1 MADQNYLDPEEDVTT
16 PAPGDTSSTDNS
28 RSGVRRAWDAW
39 TSKPENNAA
48 LLQFGVAMMQPRGQ
62 GQTSLGQF
70 GNAIAEGAGASDRNI
85 AAQRA
90 EEDRGQ
96 LQEDRTVKNDL
107 IRAQTGAAT
116 SNASAYSRIADAQ
129 GGNSGKSALSN
140 SFRVQQA
147 FRTWLA
153 KPEDTTGMTQDPLL
167 GVIKKQF
174 PGVQTKSDLVGNPAA
189 QKRAF
194 ELYTQQF
201 ATEPPD
207 TQGTPAAPAQ
217 PASPPPRPP
226 PVAGAKWY
234 NGQWVTRGPNG
245 EAVPITG
252 Q

>member
-1 MADQNYLDPEEDVTT
+1 MADQNYLDPEEDAT
-16 PAPGDTSSTDNS
+16 PAGPGDTSSTDNS
-28 RSGVRRAWDAW
+28 KSGVRRAWDAW

-48 LLQFGVAMMQPRGQ
+48 LLQFGVAMMQPRAQ
-62 GQTSLGQF
+62 GQTSFGQF

-85 AAQRA
+85 AAQRV

-96 LQEDRTVKNDL
+96 AQEDRGIKNEYT
-107 IRAQTGAAT
+107 RAQTEAARV
-116 SNASAYSRIADAQ
+116 NASAYSRMADAQ
-129 GGNSGKSALSN
+129 GGGGNKSALSN
-140 SFRVQQA
+140 TYRVQQA

-167 GVIKKQF
+167 GAVKKKF
-174 PGVQTKSDLVGNPAA
+174 PDVQSKTDLVNNPAA
-189 QKRAF
+189 QKHAF

-217 PASPPPRPP
+217 PALPPPGPP
-226 PVAGAKWY
+226 PVPGAKWY

-245 EAVPITG
+245 QAVPITG
-252 Q
+252 P